1 MTQSVTMS
9 ATTRPSV
16 AIVGGGIAG
25 LASAIALIRRGWDA
39 TVFEETESV
48 VVGAGIT
55 LWSNGLA
62 ALDVLGVGDEVR
74 AAGNDL
80 TCVRILDWTGR
91 ELMRQTSEPG
101 TMLALHRRD
110 LNAALVRA
118 LPTGVVRVSTSA
130 SVVNVDKGIVDA
142 DGRVE
147 RYDLVVA
154 ADGVHSPTR
163 LRWWPE
169 AGGERDCG
177 IRAWRAIV
185 DGADAKAISVWGPSG
200 ECGILPLADGT
211 AYVFGASRGK
221 ARDEGLAYFDDWV
234 EPVPTLLRRIDEPLV
249 HELTDLKP
257 VRHPVMGRTVI
268 LGDAAHAMR
277 PHLGQGAGLSLEDA
291 VVLAQHCTPSGG
303 FDGAGFV
310 AARRRRWTTVSWLA
324 RRSTALMMPSNRVTG
339 LAHRAAPIMPDRLM
353 LGATDR
359 ISGWRPPG

>member
-1 MTQSVTMS
+1 MS
-9 ATTRPSV
+9 ASSQPRV

-25 LASAIALIRRGWDA
+25 LATAIALIRRGWEA

-55 LWSNGLA
+55 MWSNGLA

-80 TCVRILDWTGR
+80 TCVRILDSAGR
-91 ELMRQTSEPG
+91 EIMRQESAPG
-101 TMLALHRRD
+101 TVLALHRRD

-118 LPTGVVRVSTSA
+118 LPAGVVRTSTSA
-130 SVVNVDKGIVDA
+130 SVVDVEKGLVDA
-142 DGRVE
+142 GDRVDQ
-147 RYDLVVA
+147 YDLVVA

-177 IRAWRAIV
+177 IRAWRAVV
-185 DGADAKAISVWGPSG
+185 DGAGAEAISVWGRSG
-200 ECGILPLADGT
+200 ECGILPLVDGT

-234 EPVPTLLRRIDEPLV
+234 EPVPTMLRRIDDPLV
-249 HELTDLKP
+249 HELTDLRP
-257 VRHPVMGRTVI
+257 VRRPVKGRAVI

-291 VVLAQHCTPSGG
+291 VVLAQHCSSSGG
-303 FDGAGFV
+303 FDGAAFT
-310 AARRRRWTTVSWLA
+310 AARRRRWSTVSWLA
-324 RRSTALMMPSNRVTG
+324 RQSTTLMMPSNRVVG
-339 LAHRAAPIMPDRLM
+339 LAHRIAPVLPDRLM
-353 LGATDR
+353 AGSADR
-359 ISGWRPPG
+359 VAGWRPPG